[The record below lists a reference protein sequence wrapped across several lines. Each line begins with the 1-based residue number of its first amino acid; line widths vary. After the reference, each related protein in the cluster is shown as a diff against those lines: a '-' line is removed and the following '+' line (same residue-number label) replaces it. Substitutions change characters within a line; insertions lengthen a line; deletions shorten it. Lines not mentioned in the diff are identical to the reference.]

1 MKNQGEFARIE
12 HRVTSEFNGGFAI
25 MEINNK
31 STLSFYMQLNNKT
44 ISILGS
50 SYVEFKIR
58 LDDKIRFTN
67 TFITDNCQLE
77 IEIAGLK

>member
-1 MKNQGEFARIE
+1 
-12 HRVTSEFNGGFAI
+12 
-25 MEINNK
+25 
-31 STLSFYMQLNNKT
+31 MQLNNKT